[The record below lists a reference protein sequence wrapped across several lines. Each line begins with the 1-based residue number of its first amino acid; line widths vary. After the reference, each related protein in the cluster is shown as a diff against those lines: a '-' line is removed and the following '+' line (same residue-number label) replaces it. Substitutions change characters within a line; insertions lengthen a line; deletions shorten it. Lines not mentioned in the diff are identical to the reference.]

1 MIKYAFKP
9 NNTQNNRNAGARDIS
24 GMEIC
29 VVENTFGPD
38 MPIAEVSFDNYIKEN
53 GQFGA
58 TAEIIPLF
66 KKSTDYNEW
75 RMNRTYSKSTN
86 AATDGSTSTNGVPN
100 VADYLD
106 LTTNP

>member
-86 AATDGSTSTNGVPN
+86 ATTAN
-100 VADYLD
+100 ADYDD
-106 LTTNP
+106 LTDNAEETF